1 MEGRGVGWNPRH
13 LLLMGLTGADWGR
26 GCDLSS
32 HQLPRRAQDRG
43 QRPEGLREPSVTLRD
58 SLLRLVLVPQ
68 PSSAMG
74 NVLFRL
80 RSAGSDLSRAGP
92 PPAVAEALLPPSEL
106 FPWEFPLEASKP
118 LTTAFPTTIWAVD
131 MNRESIP

>member
-1 MEGRGVGWNPRH
+1 MEPPS
-13 LLLMGLTGADWGR
+13 LTADGADWGR

-58 SLLRLVLVPQ
+58 SLLRLVLVSQ

-80 RSAGSDLSRAGP
+80 RSAGSDPSRAGP
-92 PPAVAEALLPPSEL
+92 PPAVAEALPPPSEL
-106 FPWEFPLEASKP
+106 FPWEFLPLERKKVYTEASKP